1 MFTFKCPM
9 IRYLCV
15 SSVVLISYKTTRKVY
30 TVYGLFI
37 LKLIK
42 PNQTKR
48 LYIKHESIQSNKIK
62 KSSIELSKVYS
73 GFSAISLYIPYI
85 PHNTL
90 YVCTVYARG
99 IYKWFSERKSF
110 VEDVHKIRYFN
121 AIFAERNIFDNIP
134 SCNVHKYED
143 VTKSQF

>member
-42 PNQTKR
+42 PNHTKR

-73 GFSAISLYIPYI
+73 GFSAISLYIP
-85 PHNTL
+85 HNTMCVL
-90 YVCTVYARG
+90 CTLEASTSDFRKEKALWRMFTKYVILMR
-99 IYKWFSERKSF
+99 FLQ
-110 VEDVHKIRYFN
+110 N
-121 AIFAERNIFDNIP
+121 ATYLITYRHVMYIN
-134 SCNVHKYED
+134 
-143 VTKSQF
+143 TKM